1 MSSRIEKE
9 KEFHNVTF
17 AEHTRTATD
26 RFYSI
31 TESSAKMYHDLINR
45 YGADKKVLEYGCGA
59 DSNAIG
65 LARLGAKIT
74 GIDISEVAI
83 EESRKL
89 AEEEGITDGSF
100 HVMNAEELE
109 FEPDSFDVICG
120 SAILHHLV
128 LNRAYTEVARTL
140 SPDGVAVFLEPLGHN
155 PAINLYRKLTPSM
168 RTDDEHPLL
177 KADLELAKAFFAD
190 IDITYFHL
198 ASLGSIPLAG
208 LPFFPKLVDS
218 LDTVDQLLF
227 KLAPVFQRYAWTC
240 VMVLRQPNKSLFR

>member
-1 MSSRIEKE
+1 MTSRIEKE

-17 AEHTRTATD
+17 SEQTRTATD
-26 RFYSI
+26 KFYSI

-45 YGADKKVLEYGCGA
+45 FGEGKTVLEYGCGA
-59 DSNAIG
+59 DSNAMG
-65 LARLGAKIT
+65 LAQRGAKIT

-89 AEEEGITDGSF
+89 AAEEGVSDASF

-109 FEPDSFDVICG
+109 FEPNSFDVICG
-120 SAILHHLV
+120 SAILHHLI
-128 LNRAYTEVARTL
+128 LNRAYAEVARTL
-140 SPDGVAVFLEPLGHN
+140 REDGVAVFLEPLGHN

-177 KADLELAKAFFAD
+177 RSDLELAKAFFTE
-190 IDITYFHL
+190 IEVTYFHL
-198 ASLGSIPLAG
+198 SSLGSIPLAG
-208 LPFFPKLVDS
+208 LPFFPKLVSS
-218 LDTVDQLLF
+218 LDSVDQLLF